1 MVDTPTKTRKQLLA
15 NDFRRTAAGIQQ
27 GMMSGPGGRNGG
39 GALGAAMGFMGAP
52 NLAPQ
57 RGWGAGGNG
66 SAMFDWPSLHG
77 GGGKDPNDPN
87 NPGNPDDPML
97 KAGLPQWWI
106 DWLHSSGQYGGV
118 PPTGGLLD

>member
-1 MVDTPTKTRKQLLA
+1 MADTPTRKQNLA
-15 NDFRRTAAGIQQ
+15 RSLQNDIGRTMGAYNANRFGK
-27 GMMSGPGGRNGG
+27 GG
-39 GALGAAMGFMGAP
+39 GGLDSIMAFMGAP

-66 SAMFDWPSLHG
+66 SAMFDWPNLHG